1 MPSKLG
7 NPCASRKTELSAC
20 IVEAHAYGDSV
31 AYFDYN
37 ATAPLLPEAR
47 NAWLQAQETLWQNP
61 SSAYRSAVRVSNA
74 LDAARQRMAELFDCS
89 PKRIVFTSGTTE
101 ANNAVLAYYATHG
114 ESIAVSAVE
123 HSSMLAPAKQF
134 HAQTLPVDSQGG
146 LDLTSLED
154 CPAGL
159 ISVMAANNET
169 GVLQPWEAV
178 LHVCLERK
186 KSFFCDAAQWVGKL
200 PLDGLSRCHWLS
212 AGAHKFGGP
221 KGCGFLLVPEAE
233 ASDFHCFLGG
243 GQEHGRRAGT
253 EDYPAIAAMLAALE
267 SVLAQRGDSRA
278 RDAFEKRLSEVLP
291 EFSVHGQGAP
301 RLWNTSSV
309 ELPRFVQ
316 QRWLAHLDKA
326 GFEVS
331 AGSACGTAKNDA
343 SPVLAAMG
351 VSKYRINHTLRMS
364 ASQATTEADWL
375 ALADAIGDIWNHLNE
390 EMKSSAVIE
399 L

>member
-1 MPSKLG
+1 M
-7 NPCASRKTELSAC
+7 
-20 IVEAHAYGDSV
+20 

-61 SSAYRSAVRVSNA
+61 SSAYGSAVRVSNA
-74 LDAARQRMAELFDCS
+74 LDAARQRLADLLDCA
-89 PKRIVFTSGTTE
+89 PARIVFTSGTTE
-101 ANNAVLAYYATHG
+101 ANNAVLAYYAARG

-134 HAQTLPVDSQGG
+134 HAQILPVDAQGV

-169 GVLQPWEAV
+169 GVLQPWEAA
-178 LHVCLERK
+178 LHISLERK

-200 PLDGLSRCHWLS
+200 PLGALSHCHWLS

-267 SVLAQRGDSRA
+267 CAVAQQGNPGG
-278 RDAFEKRLSEVLP
+278 RDAFEQRLSEVLP
-291 EFSVHGQGAP
+291 ECTVHGQSVP

-309 ELPRFVQ
+309 ELPRFVR

-326 GFEVS
+326 GFQVS
-331 AGSACGTAKNDA
+331 VGSACGTAKNDA
-343 SPVLAAMG
+343 SPVLTAMG

-364 ASQATTEADWL
+364 SSQATAETDWL
-375 ALADAIGDIWNHLNE
+375 ALANAIGDIWRRLDE